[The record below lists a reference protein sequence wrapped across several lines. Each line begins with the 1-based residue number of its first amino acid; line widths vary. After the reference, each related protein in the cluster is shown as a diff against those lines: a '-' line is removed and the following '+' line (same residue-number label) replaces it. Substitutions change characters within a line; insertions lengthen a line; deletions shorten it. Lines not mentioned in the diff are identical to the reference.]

1 MGTIDLRDALLL
13 YDKLLGVSYMV
24 VSMALLSTS
33 SGSVD
38 FTISARERRTI
49 PAGIMA
55 AHSSGTSS
63 ACLTGAEWSVMD

>member
-1 MGTIDLRDALLL
+1 
-13 YDKLLGVSYMV
+13 
-24 VSMALLSTS
+24 MALLSTS